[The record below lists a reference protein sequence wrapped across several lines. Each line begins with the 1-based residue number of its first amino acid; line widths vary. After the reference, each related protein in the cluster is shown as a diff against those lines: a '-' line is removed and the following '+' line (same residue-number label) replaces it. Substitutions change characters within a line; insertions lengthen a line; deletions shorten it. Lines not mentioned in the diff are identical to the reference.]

1 MRLVFLDPSYTDFC
15 VSGAE
20 VFQLQPT
27 VGHPSFFHLVID
39 QQVGNS
45 KTNRWPGRRS
55 RQFLHLISDHGSGVL
70 VSRRN
75 CFFVNG
81 DLTNGSARPSRAWNR
96 ASTETT
102 GNTGK
107 WKRRRQFRPQ
117 TFACRQLQSACEP
130 WNFQYHGERLKEF
143 SNARILR
150 LQLYCGPH
158 LWWRLYHWSLQLQIA
173 WDTCDTG
180 PRASSYLSFSVQ
192 VKSTVVCLCFDYYFH
207 IFSRPCELRA
217 TGSSVLII

>member
-1 MRLVFLDPSYTDFC
+1 MTHKRVTEQNTASSYKLRTFKVGFLPLSLRILKWFTCMRLVFLDPSYTDFC

-27 VGHPSFFHLVID
+27 IGHPSFFHLVID

-55 RQFLHLISDHGSGVL
+55 RQFLHLISDHGSGMV

-81 DLTNGSARPSRAWNR
+81 DLTNSSARPSRAWNR

-107 WKRRRQFRPQ
+107 WKRRRHFRPQ

-130 WNFQYHGERLKEF
+130 WNFQYHWGTTQ
-143 SNARILR
+143 RIL
-150 LQLYCGPH
+150 
-158 LWWRLYHWSLQLQIA
+158 
-173 WDTCDTG
+173 
-180 PRASSYLSFSVQ
+180 
-192 VKSTVVCLCFDYYFH
+192 
-207 IFSRPCELRA
+207 
-217 TGSSVLII
+217 